1 MRGMDSPVLRRTPQ
15 QIAGADAEALVTER
29 LSALGW
35 RILGRNLH
43 LGRLEIDLLAVDP
56 GPPANLVVVEVRWRR
71 KRDFGLAE
79 ETVDWRKRRRLRAA
93 LGRLMEVGRLSS
105 GEAVPPLPIRVD
117 VVAVEP
123 APAGAT
129 GVTVRHHRA
138 AVGG

>member
-1 MRGMDSPVLRRTPQ
+1 MRAMDLAPPHRTPQ
-15 QIAGADAEALVTER
+15 QRAGAEAEALVGER
-29 LSALGW
+29 LIAGGW

-71 KRDFGLAE
+71 KREFGLAE

-93 LGRLMEVGRLSS
+93 LGRLMEVGRLPS
-105 GEAVPPLPIRVD
+105 GEPVPPLPIRVD

-123 APAGAT
+123 AAGGQD
-129 GVTVRHHRA
+129 GVTV
-138 AVGG
+138 

>member
-1 MRGMDSPVLRRTPQ
+1 MESTAPRRTPQ
-15 QIAGADAEALVTER
+15 QLAGADAEALVAER
-29 LSALGW
+29 LIADGW
-35 RILGRNLH
+35 RLLGRNLH

-93 LGRLMEVGRLSS
+93 LGRLMEVGRLPS

-123 APAGAT
+123 AAAGAP

>member
-15 QIAGADAEALVTER
+15 QVAGADAEELVTER

-35 RILGRNLH
+35 RILGRH
-43 LGRLEIDLLAVDP
+43 IHVGRLEIDLLAVDP

-93 LGRLMEVGRLSS
+93 LGRLMEVGRLPS

-123 APAGAT
+123 AAGGAA
-129 GVTVRHHRA
+129 GVTI
-138 AVGG
+138 